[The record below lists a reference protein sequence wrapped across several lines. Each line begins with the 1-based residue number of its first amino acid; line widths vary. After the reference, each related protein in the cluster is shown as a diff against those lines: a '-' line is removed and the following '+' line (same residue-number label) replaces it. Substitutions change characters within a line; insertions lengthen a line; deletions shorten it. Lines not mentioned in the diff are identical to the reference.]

1 MPRTRDRAL
10 FVLLLLAA
18 LLGLAYNAVILLGYG
33 PDESRHLAYVEL
45 LFREHT
51 FPRQNPD
58 GTEYA
63 GAHSYHPPLY
73 YLILLPFYALF
84 RALPSAGTWHAL
96 RLVSQALCLLSLPL
110 IYQIARRAGGGDRV
124 FAALVVAQIALLPIF
139 GMTEGIVNND
149 SALLLAVTVFLW
161 LLAVKYPDDEG
172 WKSALVLG
180 VCFGLGG
187 LCKGTAFLCDFAAL
201 AVYLWAQNGARGLR
215 SPRPWLRLALALGV
229 AVVLAGPWYAR
240 NVVLYGSWQPVPRG
254 FSPADMGW
262 LPRAEYGPL
271 LQMFHPNFPPLVGQ
285 ATWGIFYSLWSQKDW
300 MPPALRLDIYSLFV
314 AYCLAALAGA
324 ARRKWGR
331 KPSPEEAVEES
342 APTAE
347 DRSARIAVWSSAA
360 AFAVT
365 ALACLQIAL
374 FVHWG
379 QAEGGRYLLPAL
391 TGLSIPLARGWR
403 GLIGAR
409 RLPVLLAAWSLA
421 LLSLNGL
428 AFFWLLRYLNPTF
441 GPKG

>member
-1 MPRTRDRAL
+1 MPWTRNRAL

-18 LLGLAYNAVILLGYG
+18 FLGLAYNAVILLGYG
-33 PDESRHLAYVEL
+33 PDEPRHFAYVEL

-73 YLILLPFYALF
+73 YLILLPFYAVF
-84 RALPSAGTWHAL
+84 RALPPAGTWHAL
-96 RLVSQALCLLSLPL
+96 RLVSLALCLLSLPL
-110 IYQIARRAGGGDRV
+110 VWQIARRAGGGDRA
-124 FAALVVAQIALLPIF
+124 FAALVVAQIALLPLF

-149 SALLLAVTVFLW
+149 SALLLAGSVFLW
-161 LLAVKYPDDEG
+161 LLVVRYPDDEG
-172 WKSALVLG
+172 FKSALVLG
-180 VCFGLGG
+180 VCCGLGG

-201 AVYLWAQNGARGLR
+201 GAYLWAQNGARGLR
-215 SPRPWLRLALALGV
+215 SPRPWLRLGLALGV
-229 AVVLAGPWYAR
+229 AAAVAGPWYAR
-240 NVVLYGSWQPVPRG
+240 NVTLYGSWQPVPRG
-254 FSPADMGW
+254 FAPADMGW

-271 LQMFHPNFPPLVGQ
+271 LQMFHPNFPPLLGQ

-300 MPPALRLDIYSLFV
+300 IPPALRLGVYLLFA
-314 AYCLAALAGA
+314 AYCLAALVGA
-324 ARRKWGR
+324 ARHRRGR
-331 KPSPEEAVEES
+331 KTSFEDAAED
-342 APTAE
+342 APAAE
-347 DRSARIAVWSSAA
+347 DRSARIALWSSVA
-360 AFAVT
+360 AFVVT

-379 QAEGGRYLLPAL
+379 QHEGGRYLLPAL
-391 TGLSIPLARGWR
+391 VGLSIPLARGWR

-409 RLPVLLAAWSLA
+409 RLPALTVVWGVA

-428 AFFWLLRYLNPTF
+428 TLYWLLHYLNPTF

>member
-1 MPRTRDRAL
+1 MPLPRDRAL

-33 PDESRHLAYVEL
+33 PDEPRHLAYVEL

-73 YLILLPFYALF
+73 YLILLPFYALL
-84 RALPSAGTWHAL
+84 RVLPLAGTWHAL
-96 RLVSQALCLLSLPL
+96 RLVSLALCLLSLPFL
-110 IYQIARRAGGGDRV
+110 WQIARRAGGGDRM

-139 GMTEGIVNND
+139 GMTGGIVNND
-149 SALLLAVTVFLW
+149 SALLLADSVFLW
-161 LLAVKYPDDEG
+161 LLAVKYPDDVG
-172 WKSALVLG
+172 WKSALILG

-201 AVYLWAQNGARGLR
+201 GAYLWAQNGARGLR
-215 SPRPWLRLALALGV
+215 SPRPWLRLGLVLGV
-229 AVVLAGPWYAR
+229 AAVIAGPWYAR
-240 NVVLYGSWQPVPRG
+240 NVFLYGSWQPVPRG

-271 LQMFHPNFPPLVGQ
+271 LQMFHPNFPPLLGQ

-300 MPPALRLDIYSLFV
+300 IPPALRLGVYLAFA
-314 AYCLAALAGA
+314 AYCLAALVGA

-331 KPSPEEAVEES
+331 KASSEDTPA
-342 APTAE
+342 AAE
-347 DRSARIAVWSSAA
+347 DRAARIALWSSAA

-391 TGLSIPLARGWR
+391 AGLSIPLARGWR
-403 GLIGAR
+403 GLIGAH
-409 RLPVLLAAWSLA
+409 RLPALLAAWCAA
-421 LLSLNGL
+421 LLALNGL
-428 AFFWLLRYLNPTF
+428 AFYWLLHYLNPTF